1 MPNVQLSGSTR
12 TRTVEIPDPMPVS
25 EPKLATG
32 NGYHQRVTFAVL
44 RDLET
49 LFDTAGITEKQ
60 YWEMVKSEFNIVS
73 RSQLLESEYARL
85 SATLKACQ
93 KDPQLFNALV
103 AKVKFYRDAQTPV
116 PVTDASHVVFAEPAD
131 TLTETCFVLR
141 KHRTNG
147 TDKVVF
153 VGEYTREINARC
165 QTHAD
170 KTRCIVQLYYRGQ
183 PPENF
188 YPALD
193 CSPV

>member
-1 MPNVQLSGSTR
+1 MPNVQLSGSSR

-25 EPKLATG
+25 EPKQDTG
-32 NGYHQRVTFAVL
+32 NGYHRRVTFAVL

-85 SATLKACQ
+85 AATLKACQ
-93 KDPQLFNALV
+93 DDAQLFNALV
-103 AKVKFYRDAQTPV
+103 AKVKAHTTNV
-116 PVTDASHVVFAEPAD
+116 PVNDASHIVFAEPAD

-141 KHRTNG
+141 KPRSKG

-153 VGEYTREINARC
+153 VGEYTRAINARC
-165 QTHAD
+165 QKHAD
-170 KTRCIVQLYYRGQ
+170 KTRCIVQLYYSGQ

>member
-1 MPNVQLSGSTR
+1 MPNVQLSGSNR
-12 TRTVEIPDPMPVS
+12 TRTVDIPDPRS
-25 EPKLATG
+25 LDEPKLDTG

-44 RDLET
+44 RDMET

-103 AKVKFYRDAQTPV
+103 AKVKAHTTPV
-116 PVTDASHVVFAEPAD
+116 PVTDASHIVFAEPAD

-141 KHRTNG
+141 KPRSKG

-170 KTRCIVQLYYRGQ
+170 KTRCIVQLFYRGQ
-183 PPENF
+183 PPEIF
-188 YPALD
+188 YPTLE